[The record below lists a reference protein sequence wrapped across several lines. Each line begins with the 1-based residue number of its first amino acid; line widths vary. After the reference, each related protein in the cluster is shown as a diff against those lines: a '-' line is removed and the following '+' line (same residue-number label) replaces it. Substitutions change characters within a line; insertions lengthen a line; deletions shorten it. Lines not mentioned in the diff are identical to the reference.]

1 MFKCCYGNG
10 LFFTSTQLPSTRQP
24 TASVIQRDKES
35 FLKWLPSLPC
45 RWLMK
50 ASPTLSVERAVL
62 VSRNIQSV
70 ASVQSLPKALQI
82 GCANCVGVLW
92 LCSSLMICSLS
103 HQASFWIL
111 APSQLHYWSEIW
123 PASKILLFVFGIIF
137 IIWLQTGSTEPG
149 GDLTEM
155 RTFSSLVALLR
166 V

>member
-10 LFFTSTQLPSTRQP
+10 LFLTSTQLPSTRKP
-24 TASVIQRDKES
+24 IASVIQRDRE
-35 FLKWLPSLPC
+35 LPQVT
-45 RWLMK
+45 
-50 ASPTLSVERAVL
+50 AQPTLQVTYEGLTHTVCGEGC
-62 VSRNIQSV
+62 
-70 ASVQSLPKALQI
+70 ASFQEHSICGLCAEPAKSTAI

-111 APSQLHYWSEIW
+111 APSQVHYWSEIW

-137 IIWLQTGSTEPG
+137 IIWLQTGNTEPG

-155 RTFSSLVALLR
+155 RTSTSLVALLR